1 MADAPQVVYTETS
14 PGAQLINQ
22 PYPEPF
28 SVHDHETVYSPITFV
43 EHEVSKDQQSGHKQV
58 SRRTV
63 TIIILILLLVGGA
76 VGGGVGG
83 SIEVKKARYAGSENI
98 SSYQSVLTN
107 DSKDPK
113 QPINA

>member
-28 SVHDHETVYSPITFV
+28 LAHDHETVYSPTTAD
-43 EHEVSKDQQSGHKQV
+43 EHEESKEQQSGHKQV

-63 TIIILILLLVGGA
+63 LIIILILLIVGG

-83 SIEVKKARYAGSENI
+83 SMAVKKERYVES
-98 SSYQSVLTN
+98 
-107 DSKDPK
+107 
-113 QPINA
+113 